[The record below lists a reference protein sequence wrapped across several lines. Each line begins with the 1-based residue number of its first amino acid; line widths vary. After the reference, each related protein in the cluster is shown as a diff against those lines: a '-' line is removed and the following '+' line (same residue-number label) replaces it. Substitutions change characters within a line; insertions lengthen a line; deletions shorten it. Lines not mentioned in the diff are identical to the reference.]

1 MRPLYE
7 TEEDVQNELNVV
19 KEICSGLNCSY
30 KKLPISYGLDYALV
44 RGEDVFAF
52 VEIKCRKRHSQRHES
67 LMVSAQKRVKA
78 QELTRATGVPCMLV
92 SAFSDGVFW
101 ISMSEKP
108 DRVTFNGRTDRGDAQ
123 DVEPVIHY
131 ATERLQ
137 LVLASV
143 TASGGG

>member
-7 TEEDVQNELNVV
+7 TEDDLQNELAVV
-19 KEICSGLNCSY
+19 KDLSSSLNCSY

-44 RGEDVFAF
+44 RDEDVFAF
-52 VEIKCRKRHSQRHES
+52 IEIKCRKRHSQRHES

-92 SAFSDGVFW
+92 SAFTDGVYW
-101 ISMSEKP
+101 INMAEKP

-131 ATERLQ
+131 DTDRLV
-137 LVLASV
+137 LVLAGVS
-143 TASGGG
+143 ASGGG